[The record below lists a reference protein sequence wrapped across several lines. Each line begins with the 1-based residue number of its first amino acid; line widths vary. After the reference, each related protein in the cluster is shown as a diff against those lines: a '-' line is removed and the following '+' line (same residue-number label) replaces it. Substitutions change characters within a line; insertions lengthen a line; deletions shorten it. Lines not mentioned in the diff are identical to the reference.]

1 MSFKGVGLLTPSS
14 IPICFKNDKIN
25 LTYKCSIE
33 VKSNSF
39 CKQFFYDAFL
49 LNCLFYQFK
58 IVCSTKKNFFLS
70 LIQVCIMYILR
81 CIQALDELQELGIA
95 PLMLKKQP
103 DIVTT
108 VKRISKYVGPNDFRF
123 DWLVF

>member
-1 MSFKGVGLLTPSS
+1 
-14 IPICFKNDKIN
+14 
-25 LTYKCSIE
+25 
-33 VKSNSF
+33 
-39 CKQFFYDAFL
+39 
-49 LNCLFYQFK
+49 
-58 IVCSTKKNFFLS
+58 
-70 LIQVCIMYILR
+70 MYILR